1 MDRNLKEAAVRN
13 SNEIHENDG
22 SANIRMRAKC
32 PLWACIVL
40 ACGAVLL
47 LLVAGVASVNLSASI
62 TFNQATASL
71 NANIKA
77 AQDESTDINTLKA
90 QQQQTDAQFAEAG
103 RMRTLLLPQVK
114 DAIDTNASIS
124 SELTKI
130 TLKQAEAQNSGSGSG
145 QAQSAQQSESSS
157 SNAKGRRVDRRAEE
171 AGRGADEGQ
180 SAIHRYPVEHHP
192 IRAEGDAEQGYRG
205 HQAVVSNRSRLLFS
219 HTLTGHGFIA
229 AVSRFR
235 LSALAF
241 VQFSIAHG

>member
-13 SNEIHENDG
+13 SNEIHKNDG

-32 PLWACIVL
+32 PLWARIVL
-40 ACGAVLL
+40 ACGTVLL
-47 LLVAGVASVNLSASI
+47 LLVAGVAAVNLSASI
-62 TFNQATASL
+62 TFNQATTSL

-77 AQDESTDINTLKA
+77 AQDESTDITTLKA

-130 TLKQAEAQNSGSGSG
+130 TLKQAEAQNSGSDSG

-157 SNAKGRRVDRRAEE
+157 ANAKRA
-171 AGRGADEGQ
+171 AR
-180 SAIHRYPVEHHP
+180 
-192 IRAEGDAEQGYRG
+192 
-205 HQAVVSNRSRLLFS
+205 
-219 HTLTGHGFIA
+219 
-229 AVSRFR
+229 
-235 LSALAF
+235 
-241 VQFSIAHG
+241 

>member
-1 MDRNLKEAAVRN
+1 MDRNLKETAVRN

-22 SANIRMRAKC
+22 SANTRMRAKC
-32 PLWACIVL
+32 PLWARIVL

-47 LLVAGVASVNLSASI
+47 LLVAGVAAVNLSASI

-77 AQDESTDINTLKA
+77 AQDESTDITTLKA
-90 QQQQTDAQFAEAG
+90 QQQQTDAQFDEAG

-130 TLKQAEAQNSGSGSG
+130 TLKQAEAQNSGSDSG
-145 QAQSAQQSESSS
+145 QAQSAQQSENSS
-157 SNAKGRRVDRRAEE
+157 SNAKKGGALTDEQKKQVEELMKANPPIPSRTPPNPSRKRRRTRVP
-171 AGRGADEGQ
+171 GLPSRGKQ
-180 SAIHRYPVEHHP
+180 SFT
-192 IRAEGDAEQGYRG
+192 
-205 HQAVVSNRSRLLFS
+205 VVLFS

-241 VQFSIAHG
+241 IQFSIGHG

>member
-32 PLWACIVL
+32 PFWARIVL

-77 AQDESTDINTLKA
+77 AQDESTDITTLKA
-90 QQQQTDAQFAEAG
+90 QQQQTDAQFDEAG

-130 TLKQAEAQNSGSGSG
+130 TLKQAEAQNSGSDSG
-145 QAQSAQQSESSS
+145 QAQSAQQSENSS
-157 SNAKGRRVDRRAEE
+157 SNAKKGGALTDEQKKQVEE
-171 AGRGADEGQ
+171 LMKANQQSTDTQSNTTQSEQKATQNKGTGATK
-180 SAIHRYPVEHHP
+180 PW
-192 IRAEGDAEQGYRG
+192 
-205 HQAVVSNRSRLLFS
+205 
-219 HTLTGHGFIA
+219 
-229 AVSRFR
+229 
-235 LSALAF
+235 
-241 VQFSIAHG
+241 

>member
-1 MDRNLKEAAVRN
+1 MRN

-22 SANIRMRAKC
+22 SANTRMRAKC
-32 PLWACIVL
+32 PLWARIVL

-47 LLVAGVASVNLSASI
+47 LLVAGVAAVNLSASI

-77 AQDESTDINTLKA
+77 AQDESADITTLKA
-90 QQQQTDAQFAEAG
+90 QQQQTDAQFAETG

-130 TLKQAEAQNSGSGSG
+130 TLKQAEAQNRGSDSG
-145 QAQSAQQSESSS
+145 QAQSAQQFFIQCQ
-157 SNAKGRRVDRRAEE
+157 KGRRVDRRTEE

-192 IRAEGDAEQGYRG
+192 VRAESDAEQGYRG
-205 HQAVVSNRSRLLFS
+205 YQAVVSSRSQLFFFLTPSRVMALSRLFP
-219 HTLTGHGFIA
+219 GFGCRLWHL
-229 AVSRFR
+229 SNFR
-235 LSALAF
+235 
-241 VQFSIAHG
+241 

>member
-1 MDRNLKEAAVRN
+1 MRN

-22 SANIRMRAKC
+22 SANTRMRAKC
-32 PLWACIVL
+32 PLWARIVL

-47 LLVAGVASVNLSASI
+47 LLVAGVAAVNLSASI

-77 AQDESTDINTLKA
+77 AQDESTDITTLKA
-90 QQQQTDAQFAEAG
+90 QQQQTDAQFDEAG

-114 DAIDTNASIS
+114 DAIDANASIS

-130 TLKQAEAQNSGSGSG
+130 TLKQAEAQNSGSDSG
-145 QAQSAQQSESSS
+145 QAQSAAIREFLIQCQ
-157 SNAKGRRVDRRAEE
+157 KGRRVDRRTEE

-192 IRAEGDAEQGYRG
+192 IRAESDAEQGYRG
-205 HQAVVSNRSRLLFS
+205 HQAVVSSRSQLFFFS
-219 HTLTGHGFIA
+219 HPHGSWLYRGCFPVS
-229 AVSRFR
+229 AVGFDVC
-235 LSALAF
+235 LIP
-241 VQFSIAHG
+241 IAHG

>member
-1 MDRNLKEAAVRN
+1 MRN

-22 SANIRMRAKC
+22 SANTRMRAKC
-32 PLWACIVL
+32 PLWARIVL

-47 LLVAGVASVNLSASI
+47 LLVAGVAAVNLSASI

-77 AQDESTDINTLKA
+77 AQDESTDITTLKA
-90 QQQQTDAQFAEAG
+90 QQQQTDAQFDEAG

-130 TLKQAEAQNSGSGSG
+130 TLKQAEAQNSGSDSG
-145 QAQSAQQSESSS
+145 QAQSAQQSENSS
-157 SNAKGRRVDRRAEE
+157 SNAKKGGALTDEQKKQVEELMKANQSRKRRRTRVP
-171 AGRGADEGQ
+171 GLPSRGKQ
-180 SAIHRYPVEHHP
+180 SFT
-192 IRAEGDAEQGYRG
+192 
-205 HQAVVSNRSRLLFS
+205 VVLFS

-241 VQFSIAHG
+241 IQFSIGHG

>member
-22 SANIRMRAKC
+22 SANTRMRAKC
-32 PLWACIVL
+32 PLWARIVL

-47 LLVAGVASVNLSASI
+47 LLVAGVAAVNLSASI

-77 AQDESTDINTLKA
+77 AQ
-90 QQQQTDAQFAEAG
+90 TDAQFDEAG

-130 TLKQAEAQNSGSGSG
+130 TLKQAEAQNSGSDSG
-145 QAQSAQQSESSS
+145 QAQSAQQSENSS
-157 SNAKGRRVDRRAEE
+157 SNAKKGGALTDEQKKQVEE
-171 AGRGADEGQ
+171 LMKANQQSTDTQSNTTQSEQKATQNKGTGATK
-180 SAIHRYPVEHHP
+180 PW
-192 IRAEGDAEQGYRG
+192 
-205 HQAVVSNRSRLLFS
+205 
-219 HTLTGHGFIA
+219 
-229 AVSRFR
+229 
-235 LSALAF
+235 
-241 VQFSIAHG
+241 

>member
-1 MDRNLKEAAVRN
+1 MRN

-22 SANIRMRAKC
+22 SANTRMRAKC
-32 PLWACIVL
+32 PLWARIVL

-47 LLVAGVASVNLSASI
+47 LLVAGVAAVNLSASI

-77 AQDESTDINTLKA
+77 AQDESTDITTLKA

-130 TLKQAEAQNSGSGSG
+130 TLKQAEAQNSGSDSG
-145 QAQSAQQSESSS
+145 QAQCQ
-157 SNAKGRRVDRRAEE
+157 KGRRVDRRTEE

-192 IRAEGDAEQGYRG
+192 IRAESDAEQGYRG
-205 HQAVVSNRSRLLFS
+205 HQAVVSSRSQLFFFLTPSRVMALSRLFP
-219 HTLTGHGFIA
+219 GFGCRLWHL
-229 AVSRFR
+229 SNFR
-235 LSALAF
+235 
-241 VQFSIAHG
+241 

>member
-1 MDRNLKEAAVRN
+1 MDRDLKEAAVRN

-32 PLWACIVL
+32 PLWARIVL
-40 ACGAVLL
+40 ACGTVLL
-47 LLVAGVASVNLSASI
+47 LLVAGVAAVNLSASI

-77 AQDESTDINTLKA
+77 AQDESTDSTKA

-130 TLKQAEAQNSGSGSG
+130 TLKQAEAQNSGSDSG

-157 SNAKGRRVDRRAEE
+157 ANAKK
-171 AGRGADEGQ
+171 
-180 SAIHRYPVEHHP
+180 
-192 IRAEGDAEQGYRG
+192 GDALTDEQKK
-205 HQAVVSNRSRLLFS
+205 QVEELMKANQQSTDTQSNTTQSKQKA
-219 HTLTGHGFIA
+219 TQNKGIGATKPW
-229 AVSRFR
+229 
-235 LSALAF
+235 
-241 VQFSIAHG
+241 